1 VDGEYSKEC
10 LKHAKELFEFADT
23 TKSDDG
29 YTAANGFYNSWSGFY
44 DELSWAAVWLY
55 LATNDSSYLD
65 KAESY
70 SDKWGYEPQTNIPKY
85 KWAQCWD
92 DVTYGTYL
100 LLARIKMT
108 TEI

>member
-1 VDGEYSKEC
+1 MERI
-10 LKHAKELFEFADT
+10 
-23 TKSDDG
+23 
-29 YTAANGFYNSWSGFY
+29 Y

-100 LLARIKMT
+100 LLARIKNDNGN
-108 TEI
+108 IKKR